1 MKKSIG
7 LTANISEYRPNL
19 PQTRHLNYFMGT
31 NPVYMAGGGDV
42 KAGIPN
48 YPDVNVTRG
57 FLPAALGFDNGGSA
71 DKDAVTQI
79 YVFIFGYFKNVL
91 GLDDEKAEEE
101 TKETIKDPKKT
112 QQIIE
117 QIAPK
122 ADEVWPTQF
131 QGSEQGKAI
140 ADAFDYAG

>member
-7 LTANISEYRPNL
+7 LTANTSDFRPSL

-57 FLPAALGFDNGGSA
+57 FLPAALGFVEGGEA
-71 DKDAVTQI
+71 DKDTVTKI
-79 YVFIFGYFKNVL
+79 YDFIFGYFKNVF
-91 GLDDEKAEEE
+91 GLDD
-101 TKETIKDPKKT
+101 
-112 QQIIE
+112 
-117 QIAPK
+117 
-122 ADEVWPTQF
+122 DEIDSRVLMF
-131 QGSEQGKAI
+131 L
-140 ADAFDYAG
+140 YNL